1 MRIGVFGTGV
11 VGSTI
16 ASKLV
21 ERGHEVMMGSRTR
34 DNDKAVAWTRKAGER
49 ASQGAFEDAAS
60 FGEVLFN
67 CTGGTVSVAA
77 LEQAGAEA
85 MGNKILLDLAN
96 PLAFVPGELPTL
108 TVLNTDSVGEQI
120 QRAFPR
126 LRVVKTLNTMN
137 TMIMVN
143 PRAVPGDHN
152 VFLSGNDA
160 DAKAQVAGWLDEW
173 FGWKRESIIDLGDIT
188 SARGVEMVLP
198 LWLRLMVT
206 FKTPMFNF
214 HVVRAPA
221 S

>member
-1 MRIGVFGTGV
+1 MRIGVLGTGV

-34 DNDKAVAWTRKAGER
+34 DNDKAVAWCRKAGDR
-49 ASQGAFEDAAS
+49 AAQGAFEDAAS

-67 CTGGTVSVAA
+67 CTGGTVSIAA

-108 TVLNTDSVGEQI
+108 TVHNTDSVGEQI

-152 VFLSGNDA
+152 VFVSGNDA